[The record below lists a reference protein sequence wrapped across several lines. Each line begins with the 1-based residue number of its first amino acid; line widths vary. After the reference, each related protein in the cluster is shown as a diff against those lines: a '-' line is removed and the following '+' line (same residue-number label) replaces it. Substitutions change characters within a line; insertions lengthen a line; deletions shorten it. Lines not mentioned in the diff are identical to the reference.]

1 MTDFSA
7 QYRIEFAKTASL
19 LLQQR
24 GSKLRNHVMVGSH
37 KGEGASPVD
46 QYGVTEARERTGRA
60 VPKESANLWP
70 PAAVPLLTDCLR
82 LVEVGG
88 AAVTPGLSGR
98 WPASVPSYPPPCFGG
113 ASFWHTESG
122 TAMGRYVE

>member
-7 QYRIEFAKTASL
+7 QYRIEFAKRASL

-46 QYGVTEARERTGRA
+46 QYGAKVIFI
-60 VPKESANLWP
+60 VVNSFF
-70 PAAVPLLTDCLR
+70 VLL
-82 LVEVGG
+82 G
-88 AAVTPGLSGR
+88 
-98 WPASVPSYPPPCFGG
+98 
-113 ASFWHTESG
+113 
-122 TAMGRYVE
+122 